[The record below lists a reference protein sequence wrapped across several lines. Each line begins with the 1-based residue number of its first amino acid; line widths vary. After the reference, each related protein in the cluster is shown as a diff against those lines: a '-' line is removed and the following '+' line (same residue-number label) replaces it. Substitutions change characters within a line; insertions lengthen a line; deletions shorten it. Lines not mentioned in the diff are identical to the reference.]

1 MIKLREVIVVEGR
14 YDKNKIKQIFDAPV
28 IETGGFAIF
37 SDREKL
43 RFIRRMAEKRGIL
56 VLTDSD
62 GSGFAIRNF
71 LKGSINNANIK
82 HAYIPDIY
90 GKEKR
95 KTSPSHEGKLGVEGV
110 SDDVIIDAVKRAG
123 VLPIDE
129 AEQTSDIKVTKAD
142 LFDAGLYGQENSAI
156 KRRRLFHM
164 LSLPERLSANAFL
177 ELSNCVIST
186 DEFLSALK
194 KIAQE

>member
-1 MIKLREVIVVEGR
+1 MIKLKEVIIVEGR

-37 SDREKL
+37 SDKEKIAL
-43 RFIRRMAEKRGIL
+43 IRRMAEIRGVLI
-56 VLTDSD
+56 LTDSD
-62 GSGFAIRNF
+62 RSGFAIRNF

-110 SDDVIIDAVKRAG
+110 GNDVIINAVKRAG
-123 VLPIDE
+123 VLPLQDTE
-129 AEQTSDIKVTKAD
+129 LPVNELTKSD
-142 LFDAGLYGQENSAI
+142 LYEAGLCGQ
-156 KRRRLFHM
+156 K
-164 LSLPERLSANAFL
+164 
-177 ELSNCVIST
+177 
-186 DEFLSALK
+186 DSALK
-194 KIAQE
+194 RRHLLRKLGLPE